1 MRMRKTEGAKMTALM
16 KYTCHVQFFL
26 IQGRDYPIDE
36 INHLISVYKK
46 HIRYLLKKKKFSL
59 ESL

>member
-1 MRMRKTEGAKMTALM
+1 MTALM
-16 KYTCHVQFFL
+16 EYTCHVHFFL